1 MKSLTIGQAVD
12 LYNIIVSFNEQSVQ
26 EKIDLPGNISYA
38 LFRNTKKLESV
49 FKFFTDKQ
57 KELIESNALKNKKGE
72 IQYEDEAKGIVK
84 LRKDNTLNKE
94 FAEYVSLESGV
105 DLYTINLDVEDLA
118 KKINGSHIALN
129 RLWFILDHVIEE
141 APVKVLESV

>member
-94 FAEYVSLESGV
+94 FAEYVSFLTT
-105 DLYTINLDVEDLA
+105 L
-118 KKINGSHIALN
+118 
-129 RLWFILDHVIEE
+129 
-141 APVKVLESV
+141 